1 MHLAKYFRN
10 KLIVLNN
17 VWKGKLNQKSWD
29 WSLHVHVKKTT
40 GSQATF
46 IYQIIA
52 ACILTLFILHILLSI
67 SRCISSKPWIL
78 CLCKAL
84 GKEILIFSSLV
95 EQKTNTVPTSD
106 TDSHCSSSGR
116 KEPSCAS
123 FLPCYP
129 DQSRRQV
136 GQGAPALHCD
146 TNPQSHYI
154 PRLKPITNT
163 DC

>member
-1 MHLAKYFRN
+1 MRLIPSCSCLKKY
-10 KLIVLNN
+10 K
-17 VWKGKLNQKSWD
+17 
-29 WSLHVHVKKTT
+29 T
-40 GSQATF
+40 GSSLVSTHCTEYYSLCMIQATF
-46 IYQIIA
+46 IYQIITA
-52 ACILTLFILHILLSI
+52 RIRSLFILYILLSI
-67 SRCISSKPWIL
+67 LRGIMSMRSNSKPRVL
-78 CLCKAL
+78 CLCKAP
-84 GKEILIFSSLV
+84 GKEIFSFSSLV
-95 EQKTNTVPTSD
+95 DHKTNTVKTSD

-136 GQGAPALHCD
+136 GQGATALHCD

-154 PRLKPITNT
+154 PRLKPITDT